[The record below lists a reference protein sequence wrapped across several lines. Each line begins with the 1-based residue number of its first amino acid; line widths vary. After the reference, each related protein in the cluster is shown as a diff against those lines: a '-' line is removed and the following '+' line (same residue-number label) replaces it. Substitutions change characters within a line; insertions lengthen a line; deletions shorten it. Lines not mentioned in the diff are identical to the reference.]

1 MRGPQG
7 CPISWLCPVCCWLEP
22 VLVQGWSGLGVDELV
37 ANIPMDTCTVQKMA
51 VWRKRIT
58 HSTLHL
64 CKSLGKKKRHV
75 ILPNGELW
83 CFSLGY
89 MVPPKNLWLLNALM
103 LPTGTQWHNTKH
115 TVMSSSASVLCTW
128 FTSVSPPSSQSP
140 AQVTWHTVM
149 LGGPSSS
156 SCIALFSISL
166 FLTSWNEYFPR
177 VDIFVLKAQ
186 LFSNFLHTWI
196 KEVCG
201 LNYFNSQSL
210 KQHQAAIPKKL
221 VGSCVSFS
229 VIHLF
234 ILMNENKLLQ
244 INGLWVSTG
253 QNTSQCWWGNE

>member
-149 LGGPSSS
+149 LWGPSSS

-177 VDIFVLKAQ
+177 VDILCLKP
-186 LFSNFLHTWI
+186 NCFLTSFTPESRRSVGWI
-196 KEVCG
+196 TSI
-201 LNYFNSQSL
+201 LN
-210 KQHQAAIPKKL
+210 P
-221 VGSCVSFS
+221 
-229 VIHLF
+229 
-234 ILMNENKLLQ
+234 
-244 INGLWVSTG
+244 
-253 QNTSQCWWGNE
+253 